1 MLLVLDRFRC
11 APGRGTG
18 IAYHEAMPSPFSFAR
33 RLTVQLSLALLVAS
47 VAPIAGA
54 ALVVSELIERTL
66 ENEARAT
73 QEALLAAS
81 GSLVRGHVQGAE
93 SKLATIARI
102 IVSEDLAVPREDER
116 ADAKN
121 REDLAR
127 RLSALLEPSDTFL
140 ELAYYSYASPP
151 NRLGSLQHGQED
163 NYFNRAQV
171 QQTEY
176 GRNVQNGLPGGQ
188 GNDAAWNNDRRNG
201 NPVPASVDSPRIPIS
216 DPLASEPKGG
226 RSHVSNWI
234 QFAGP
239 IPYIRM
245 SVPVGEGKA
254 LAGVLVA
261 TISLEPVREMLAS
274 VGGGKAHLRLAD
286 AAGTAIGGA
295 GPPAEGDALVTSGSL
310 AERAWELTVS
320 QPRSQA
326 FATLTDARRQ
336 AWLCFAAA
344 VALALLIAAFFTSR
358 ILPPV
363 RALTGAAEKMARGD
377 LKARANVRRDDE
389 LGRLAGAFDDMAAS
403 LEKLDQMK
411 SDFVSHVSHELR
423 TPLTSMKLSVA
434 NLQDG
439 ILGPVGERQLDVLG
453 RVRGD
458 LDRLIRMVN
467 ELLDAARLEAG
478 KVELSKGPCDF
489 AEIARAAVDTVR
501 PMADAKGVRI
511 DVSAAPAPVD
521 GDRAK
526 LLEVVLNVVDNAVKF
541 TPAGGAVAV
550 EVAARGGA
558 AECVVTDGGPGI
570 PPDKATKIFERFAMI
585 PAGAG
590 PKPPG
595 AGLGLS
601 IARRLV
607 ELHGGTIAASNAS
620 PGPGAVFRIR
630 LPGV

>member
-1 MLLVLDRFRC
+1 M
-11 APGRGTG
+11 A
-18 IAYHEAMPSPFSFAR
+18 SPFAFAR

-54 ALVVSELIERTL
+54 AFVVSELIESTL
-66 ENEARAT
+66 ESEARAT
-73 QEALLAAS
+73 QETLLAAS
-81 GSLVRGHVQGAE
+81 RSLVRGHIEGAE
-93 SKLATIARI
+93 SKLATISRI
-102 IVSEDLAVPREDER
+102 IVSEDFAVPREDER

-127 RLSALLEPSDTFL
+127 RLSVLLEPSDTFL
-140 ELAYYSYASPP
+140 ELAYYSYSGPSNKVSHAPP
-151 NRLGSLQHGQED
+151 GQED
-163 NYFNRAQV
+163 NTFNRAQV
-171 QQTEY
+171 QQMEY
-176 GRNVQNGLPGGQ
+176 GRNLQNGIPGGQ
-188 GNDAAWNNDRRNG
+188 GNDANWNNDRRNG
-201 NPVPASVDSPRIPIS
+201 NPVPASVDSPSIPIS
-216 DPLASEPKGG
+216 DPLASEPRRG
-226 RSHVSNWI
+226 RGHVSNWI

-245 SVPVGEGKA
+245 AVPVGEGKVP
-254 LAGVLVA
+254 AGVLVA
-261 TISLEPVREMLAS
+261 TISLEPVVGMLAS

-286 AAGTAIGGA
+286 AAGAAIECLGPATA
-295 GPPAEGDALVTSGSL
+295 GDALVTSDSL
-310 AERAWELTVS
+310 TERGWTLTVS

-336 AWLCFAAA
+336 AWLSFAAA
-344 VALALLIAAFFTSR
+344 VALALLIAVFFTSR

-363 RALTGAAEKMARGD
+363 RALTGAVERMSRGD
-377 LKARANVRRDDE
+377 LKARANVTRDDE
-389 LGRLAGAFDDMAAS
+389 LGRLARAFDDMAAS

-434 NLQDG
+434 NLQEG

-467 ELLDAARLEAG
+467 ELLDEARLQAG
-478 KVELSKGPCDF
+478 KVELSKGPCDL

-501 PMADAKGVRI
+501 PMAEAKGVRI
-511 DVSAAPAPVD
+511 EVATEAVPLT

-541 TPAGGAVAV
+541 TPAGGAVSV
-550 EVAARGGA
+550 TVAARDGE
-558 AECVVTDGGPGI
+558 AECSVADGGPGI
-570 PPDKATKIFERFAMI
+570 PPDKGTKIFERFAMI

-601 IARRLV
+601 IARRLA
-607 ELHGGTIAASNAS
+607 ELHGGTIVAANAS

-630 LPGV
+630 LPKV

>member
-1 MLLVLDRFRC
+1 M
-11 APGRGTG
+11 A
-18 IAYHEAMPSPFSFAR
+18 SPFAFAR
-33 RLTVQLSLALLVAS
+33 RLTVQLSLALVVAS

-54 ALVVSELIERTL
+54 AFVVSGLIERTL
-66 ENEARAT
+66 ESEARAT
-73 QEALLAAS
+73 QETLLAAS
-81 GSLVRGHVQGAE
+81 RSLVRGHIEGAE
-93 SKLATIARI
+93 SKLATISKI

-140 ELAYYSYASPP
+140 ELAYYSYAGPP
-151 NRLGSLQHGQED
+151 QWLASTQEQEE

-171 QQTEY
+171 QQMEY

-188 GNDAAWNNDRRNG
+188 GNDGTLNNDRRNG

-216 DPLASEPKGG
+216 DPLAAEPRRG
-226 RSHVSNWI
+226 RGHVSNWI

-245 SVPVGEGKA
+245 SVPVGEGKVP
-254 LAGVLVA
+254 AGVLVA
-261 TISLEPVREMLAS
+261 TISLEPVRGMLAS
-274 VGGGKAHLRLAD
+274 VGGGQAHLRLAD
-286 AAGTAIGGA
+286 AAGTAIEGKGPAAGG
-295 GPPAEGDALVTSGSL
+295 EALVTSGTLS
-310 AERAWELTVS
+310 ERGWALTVS

-326 FATLTDARRQ
+326 FATLTDARRR
-336 AWLCFAAA
+336 AWTWFGAA
-344 VALALLIAAFFTSR
+344 VALALLIAVFFTSR

-363 RALTGAAEKMARGD
+363 RALTGAVERMSRGD
-377 LKARANVRRDDE
+377 LKARANVTRDDE
-389 LGRLAGAFDDMAAS
+389 LGRLARAFDDMAAS

-434 NLQDG
+434 NLQEG

-467 ELLDAARLEAG
+467 ELLDEARLEAG
-478 KVELSKGPCDF
+478 KVELSKGPCDL
-489 AEIARAAVDTVR
+489 AEIARAAAETVR
-501 PMADAKGVRI
+501 PMAEAKGVRLE
-511 DVSAAPAPVD
+511 VSTTAAPLS

-526 LLEVVLNVVDNAVKF
+526 LVEVVLNVVDNAVKF
-541 TPAGGAVAV
+541 TPTGGAVAV
-550 EVAARGGA
+550 EVAARGGV
-558 AECVVTDGGPGI
+558 AECVVADGGPGI
-570 PPDKATKIFERFAMI
+570 PAGKATKIFERFAMI

-607 ELHGGTIAASNAS
+607 ELHGGTIGASNAA

-630 LPGV
+630 LPGM